1 MVDNQTAIAQS
12 IMDKIKSQETPI
24 VTEAAVHQ
32 AKYVNAILNSKL
44 GRLLLLRTKTVPIP
58 KLTDSEQRSFVQLV
72 DAILKAKAVNP
83 AMDTTELEEKID
95 WLVYDLYGLTNEE
108 TAEVAD
114 FFWEGRLTEEEEDI
128 ALLRAMEEAD
138 ISDPNE
144 FVSLGEVMRT
154 LRGLRGD

>member
-1 MVDNQTAIAQS
+1 MADNKTAVAQS
-12 IMDKIKSQETPI
+12 IVDKIKSQETPLASED
-24 VTEAAVHQ
+24 TVHQ
-32 AKYVNAILNSKL
+32 AKYVSAILNSKL
-44 GRLLLLRTKTVPIP
+44 GRLLLLRTETVPIP
-58 KLTDSEQRSFVQLV
+58 KLADSAQRPFVRMV
-72 DAILKAKAVNP
+72 DTILKAKAVNP
-83 AMDTTELEEKID
+83 AMDTMELEEKID
-95 WLVYDLYGLTNEE
+95 WLVYDLYGLTDEE

-114 FFWEGRLTEEEEDI
+114 FFWEGRVTEEEEDI

>member
-1 MVDNQTAIAQS
+1 MVDNSKAVVQS
-12 IMDKIKSQETPI
+12 VMDKIKSQETPLI
-24 VTEAAVHQ
+24 TEDAVHQ
-32 AKYVNAILNSKL
+32 AKYVSAILNSKL
-44 GRLLLLRTKTVPIP
+44 GRFLLLRAKTVPIP
-58 KLTDSEQRSFVQLV
+58 KLADSEQHPFVQLV
-72 DAILKAKAVNP
+72 DKILTAQTANP
-83 AMDTTELEEKID
+83 AMDTTELEEKMD

-138 ISDPNE
+138 ITDPNE
-144 FVSLGEVMRT
+144 FVSLGEVMAT